1 MKIVQAVG
9 WYFPDSLG
17 GTEVYVAELCR
28 AFTAAGHA
36 VTVAA
41 PDPTGEG
48 ERVYRHDGTC
58 VYRYAIA
65 PQPSRAEAQG
75 STVVRGAERFHAWLA
90 AERPDVVHL
99 HTFVTGLGLAEL
111 RAAKACGA
119 KTIVTTHSSS
129 LGFLCTRG
137 TLMQWGERPCDG
149 IATPA
154 KCAAC
159 ALDERGVPRL
169 AAHLVSRTPAT
180 FARACAGIPGPLGSA
195 LGMSDMI
202 RRNLERERE
211 LLETADRFVVLT
223 EGARQMLAANNF
235 GIGDVVVNRL
245 GVAAASERS
254 TTAVSRPSRVALK
267 VGYLGRYDVIK
278 GVQVLARAVALLEP
292 EVPIEVEFRGP
303 ACSEQELAVRANL
316 LRIVGDDD
324 RVRFADAV
332 PHACVSEVLRTYDV
346 LCCPS
351 ICFEGGPTVALEA
364 QAVGTPIVG
373 SRIGGLR
380 EIVEDGISG
389 RLVAPNDPV
398 ALARVLR
405 EMALDPQGTVDKWR
419 TDAPVPRTMRDVAQ
433 DYLRL
438 YATC

>member
-28 AFTAAGHA
+28 AFSAAGHA

-41 PDPTGEG
+41 PDPTTEG
-48 ERVYRHDGTC
+48 ERVYSHDSTC
-58 VYRYAIA
+58 VYRYSIP
-65 PQPSRAEAQG
+65 PQPTRAEAQG
-75 STVVRGAERFHAWLA
+75 SAIVRGAERFHAWLA

-119 KTIVTTHSSS
+119 KTVVTTHSSS

-149 IATPA
+149 ISTPA

-159 ALDERGVPRL
+159 ALDERGLPRI
-169 AAHLVSRTPAT
+169 AAHVFSRTPAA
-180 FARACAGIPGPLGSA
+180 FARACAAIPGPVGTA
-195 LGMSDMI
+195 LGMSDII
-202 RRNLERERE
+202 RRNLDRQRE
-211 LLETADRFVVLT
+211 LLRAADRFVVLT
-223 EGARQMLAANNF
+223 EGARQILAANNF

-245 GVAAASERS
+245 GVAAAAERDKNERRRK
-254 TTAVSRPSRVALK
+254 TRVALK

-278 GVQVLARAVALLEP
+278 GVEVLARAISLLEP

-303 ACSEQELAVRANL
+303 VISEQERAVRTNL
-316 LRIVGDDD
+316 RGIVGDDD

-332 PHACVSEVLRTYDV
+332 PHACVAELLRSYDA

-364 QAVGTPIVG
+364 QAVGTPVVG

-380 EIVEDGISG
+380 EIVEEGVSG
-389 RLVAPNDPV
+389 RLVPPNDPV

-405 EMALDPQGTVDKWR
+405 EMALDPAATVDTWR
-419 TDAPVPRTMRDVAQ
+419 TCAPVPRTMRDVAD

>member
-28 AFTAAGHA
+28 AFTAAGHT

-41 PDPTGEG
+41 PDPTTEG
-48 ERVYRHDGTC
+48 ERVYRHDGTG
-58 VYRYAIA
+58 VYRYPI
-65 PQPSRAEAQG
+65 PRQPTRSEAQG
-75 STVVRGAERFHAWLA
+75 SAVVRGAERFHAWLA

-137 TLMQWGERPCDG
+137 TLMQWGEWPCDG
-149 IATPA
+149 ISTPA

-159 ALDERGVPRL
+159 ALDGRGLPRI
-169 AAHLVSRTPAT
+169 AAHLFSRTPPA
-180 FARACAGIPGPLGSA
+180 FARACAAIPGPVGTV

-202 RRNLERERE
+202 RRNLRRERE
-211 LLETADRFVVLT
+211 LLATADRFVVLT
-223 EGARQMLAANNF
+223 EGARQLLAANNF

-245 GVAAASERS
+245 GIAAPAEPRTEPAPRQSG
-254 TTAVSRPSRVALK
+254 VALK

-278 GVQVLARAVALLEP
+278 GVEILARAIALLEP
-292 EVPIEVEFRGP
+292 EVPIEFEFRGP
-303 ACSEQELAVRANL
+303 APSKQERAVRANL
-316 LRIVGDDD
+316 LRIVADDD

-332 PHACVSEVLRTYDV
+332 PHAEVADVLRTYDV

-373 SRIGGLR
+373 SAIGGLR
-380 EIVEDGISG
+380 EIVDDGISG
-389 RLVAPNDPV
+389 RLVPPNDPV
-398 ALARVLR
+398 ALAGVLR
-405 EMALDPQGTVDKWR
+405 EIALNPAATVDKWR
-419 TDAPVPRTMRDVAQ
+419 TGAPVPRTMREVAD